1 MGNNKPLLWTVI
13 LAAAGTESVNAQIT
27 GTPEAGSYYFK
38 NVDSGMFLGGAN
50 SWGTQASLIKHGI
63 VFKVELD
70 NGKYTLDSNVS
81 NGGESHYFTGTFID
95 GGKTSVEIIETKE
108 SGKYVMKIG
117 DSYVVA
123 DGSIIKSDGADEANA
138 VKWQIIPV
146 ADLTKAFETA
156 TFENPADATFLIKG
170 ANFSRNHGENSAW
183 QGIPGRPVGNVSGD
197 DANHVAEVFN
207 SNFDVYQEVSD
218 LPEGLYRLNAQ
229 VFYRHGGYNDAANA
243 HNDGNE
249 VINAKLYANSSV
261 VNVPSI
267 FKEAAESADKSKGLT
282 TETAAGFIPNN
293 MSDASKAFLAGLYKS
308 EPVYVYVKEGEKLR
322 IGIKN
327 ENHATNDWTL
337 FDNFELAYI
346 GNINIDAVREEL
358 TNKLAIQINKAGK
371 YTEDEALQKLAV
383 EAAKLQTVINTIV
396 AENPDAY
403 VMVANYNSGVKGNIG
418 EQIENLG
425 AEISKATAN
434 YEAWVAAQEAHEKVL
449 TPTLAGLTAVYNG
462 AADETKAAAKEM
474 YDGLVQDVAK
484 FLTDAK
490 AAYEKGEAGDLFSK
504 ANIESKVQGE
514 EGLVPAID
522 EAIKAITEG
531 STNALS
537 YANVNRLIAN
547 TNSKYSDEAARLYA
561 LLSGAP
567 DGETYQDT
575 YLKALEDL
583 SSVKRDINA
592 VEAENKAVY
601 DEGNANEETQKN
613 FADRLTECEGKL
625 EAITTK
631 YKELVGEIET
641 PAEGTLRANYK
652 AACDDVDAIT
662 AKLKTDITDAIDK
675 RSKVLDFYKEAIS
688 DIEAD
693 IKALQTNVNAA
704 NEAHTIKGDVDSYC
718 ENYKE
723 DKDAIVAKIAELKD
737 KVDPSIAEYD
747 ANEAS
752 VKAIND
758 VKKKYNGAKKVVDGQ
773 KEGDYTTSGR
783 FVASEKAIEDAVATL
798 EAAAMNAYKVD
809 GTGSAEDFFNNINN
823 DETIEEATR
832 LGITSIESKISEYKA
847 NAEASLEAYK
857 KIAAALA
864 NYNLLLNGKDAEG
877 TEGEEGYVPAVEGL
891 KDIVKNEDVTID
903 GTFGGKT
910 YKVAIEEIEARIAAV
925 KSNLDKANEKSDVEH
940 KNAITVI
947 DVDAAIATTIEKY
960 HESYS
965 DNEAKW
971 NEGQLAAAKT
981 RLLEEAN
988 RRVESFKLE
997 EEYTSGVYGKTA
1009 TELNESNQKIKDA
1022 LATLKEKIE
1031 NAETEEDAKAIATL
1045 SDVVDKIDGD
1055 KGIQKDYDALV
1066 AKAKSA
1072 KEEYAA
1078 DQEALRTL
1086 NAEVE
1091 RVGILLNGG
1100 KYNKVD
1106 YKGVAATDNN
1116 AGRFT
1121 TEIGN
1126 VNALIDVMKAEI
1138 AVSNTNETV
1147 RKDKADS
1154 TGEDSKVVLGYDNR
1168 LKAIETQVNNL
1179 ITLAGN
1185 EAANDKAKDDF
1196 ATALTKAGIEQAI
1209 KDAETGLYKDENATG
1224 EGRAHFLKLHG
1235 DYKTEYNKICSEKD
1249 AAYAAVVKSEL
1260 EGALKDNAKY
1270 TDTAKNMVAC
1280 SKALS
1285 DRLAAVKANIEGLV
1299 ALAKANETE
1308 HNNQT
1313 EASKGAY
1320 EAWDKA
1326 FNDITGK
1333 ESSSAQ
1339 KDAIAELTNIKKDL
1353 AEYDKAVAAAF
1364 AKGECD
1370 VKKAEL
1376 EAQLALSTNAIKT
1389 LSDGWEDIYN
1399 AAVAQDNEGR
1409 KKRFDAAYDVLV
1421 KTYQDKTALVNKLS
1435 KLSYASGEYATD
1447 KLIEITGEGG
1457 IFSYIEKIRT
1467 LKTDA
1472 EASFNAVEVGKL
1484 WDAEED
1490 NCKLA
1495 NDYNTIIEGFATDYS
1510 NEVNNIALTTF
1521 NTERD
1526 AVQVNVNDAVN
1537 EMVSVLGVRK
1547 EDLKKNAN
1555 VKAVQAIIDDANQ
1568 KAAIDDKN
1576 NFVNPDFAYLLD
1588 SEILPDFASIDTK
1601 IAECKE
1607 KTAVETWNDTISS
1620 ANTLAEAEYAAIE
1633 AFGVNTLADGAIAAS
1648 YAENEMAYIDAA
1660 AEAWSTIDE
1669 NEKYANYA
1677 IAKVE
1682 LDKFTIT
1689 VSRREVGKEND
1700 KPVYETHSEAY
1711 WNAKAE
1717 EDQRL
1722 ANDAT
1727 YKEMLATVNGLQ
1739 VRHDNAATHVHS
1751 MMIMLNDNLNG
1762 RLSTAQTMIDGLRQR
1777 VEETKGVIV
1786 EDDKQKFNDAVKVQ
1800 KTAIE
1805 LICSDAIGKENAA
1818 IEVAVGNLY
1827 KDYDLAAAKN
1837 IGDTS
1842 VDIYKNIIKGYET
1855 ENAAIYNEFTVGII
1869 IGYDEKTKLPIY
1881 KTDDKG
1887 VNVTTTPEEARIAYL
1902 ALEKKIGVTKSELTA
1917 IYDASAADNALV
1929 VVNGEI
1935 AKLEATLEAINIQ
1948 ITDCHEPVVNEYQA
1962 VIDEFTAAV
1971 AALKECVAQ
1980 EVEDNTILLY
1990 EDVNVSAAQSIAD
2003 KYKNL
2008 ASDMEEAEKPYDVND
2023 AVYAA
2028 LSDELKTLQ
2037 DKLDAVVNAAKD
2049 YEYKTYVDWTNPETG
2064 EIESILSHEYY
2075 LRTISADIA
2084 DEQARIDGLDS
2095 KYELKSDSKIDKLID
2110 ESINEAERSLASYNV
2125 SNTYNNV
2132 DRSRSLAY
2140 NMMIQ
2145 IANTSDS
2152 YYEDR
2157 FYTGNISYELDE
2169 TNSDISDNLQFAYDF
2184 YKNVY
2189 DYGKCNHDIDGN
2201 YFIDPEDENLTVEQE
2216 FDFMEQYPAIMDK
2229 LTELNDA
2236 VSQFTSDVYD
2246 KSSFYGDIDNNGKI
2260 NVTDYNIA
2268 RNYIIGVEEV
2278 MDLLDNDEARFAA
2291 ADVNKDKEINI
2302 GDVTQI
2308 AQKIMTGEFVPN
2320 KEEAVSV
2327 RLSAL
2332 MPNQSVDNELIVTAT
2347 GSGMRQTINITIA
2360 DVKDFVGAQMDIVL
2374 PAGVTVVGENGVS
2387 GHDFISGNVDGTH
2400 RVLLSSLEGEV
2411 FGDNNLVTI
2420 EVEVSSDF
2428 KGGAIEVKNAKFS
2441 DVNGKLYT
2449 IGNISGG
2456 EATGIT
2462 ELTLGEKVISKVYSV
2477 GGQLMNGLKKGINI
2491 IVNSDGTT
2499 KKIYNK

>member
-13 LAAAGTESVNAQIT
+13 LAAAGAESANAQIT

-123 DGSIIKSDGADEANA
+123 DGSIIKSDGTDEANA

-156 TFENPADATFLIKG
+156 TFENPADATFLIQNP
-170 ANFSRNHGENSAW
+170 NFSRNHK
-183 QGIPGRPVGNVSGD
+183 
-197 DANHVAEVFN
+197 
-207 SNFDVYQEVSD
+207 SD
-218 LPEGLYRLNAQ
+218 LWKIENADLDGATKYNPNRFYEAWNCNFKASQELKDIPNGLYKLTVQGFDRYTATKNQSGSESLDVRAK
-229 VFYRHGGYNDAANA
+229 VFANNDEMDFPSVNRKEDVEALGYAPDNKDQT
-243 HNDGNE
+243 
-249 VINAKLYANSSV
+249 
-261 VNVPSI
+261 
-267 FKEAAESADKSKGLT
+267 FEAFSK
-282 TETAAGFIPNN
+282 
-293 MSDASKAFLAGLYKS
+293 GLYKS
-308 EPVYVYVKEGEKLR
+308 EPLYVYVSDHKLTIGVMKETSDANKGW
-322 IGIKN
+322 
-327 ENHATNDWTL
+327 AS

-346 GNINIDAVREEL
+346 GDVNIDAVREEL

-371 YTEDEALQKLAV
+371 YTEDAALRDLAV
-383 EAAKLQTVINTIV
+383 EAARLQTVINTIV

-809 GTGSAEDFFNNINN
+809 GTGSSEDFFNNINN

-832 LGITSIESKISEYKA
+832 LGITSIESKISEYQA
-847 NAEASLEAYK
+847 NAEASFEAYK

-960 HESYS
+960 QESYS

-971 NEGQLAAAKT
+971 NEGQLAAAKA

-1126 VNALIDVMKAEI
+1126 VNALIDAMKAEI
-1138 AVSNTNETV
+1138 TVSNTNETV

-1196 ATALTKAGIEQAI
+1196 ATALTEAEVEQAI
-1209 KDAETGLYKDENATG
+1209 ADAETELYKDENATG
-1224 EGRAHFLKLHG
+1224 EGRAYFLKLHD
-1235 DYKTEYNKICSEKD
+1235 DYKTEYNNICSEKD

-1285 DRLAAVKANIEGLV
+1285 DRLTAVKVNIEGLA

-1320 EAWDKA
+1320 EAWNKA
-1326 FNDITGK
+1326 FNEITGK

-1339 KDAIAELTNIKKDL
+1339 EAAIAELTNIKKNL
-1353 AEYDKAVAAAF
+1353 AEYDKAVADAF

-1370 VKKAEL
+1370 TKKAEL
-1376 EAQLALSTNAIKT
+1376 EAQLAQSTNAIKT
-1389 LSDGWEDIYN
+1389 LSDGWEDKYN
-1399 AAVAQDNEGR
+1399 AAVAEDNVKR
-1409 KKRFDAAYDVLV
+1409 KERFDKAYDVLV

-1435 KLSYASGEYATD
+1435 KLSYASGDNATD
-1447 KLIEITGEGG
+1447 KLIEITGENG

-1467 LKTDA
+1467 LKIDA

-1521 NTERD
+1521 NRERD
-1526 AVQVNVNDAVN
+1526 AVQANVNDAVN
-1537 EMVSVLGVRK
+1537 EIVSVLGVRK

-1555 VKAVQAIIDDANQ
+1555 VKAVQVIIDDANE

-1588 SEILPDFASIDTK
+1588 SEILPNFASIDNK
-1601 IAECKE
+1601 IVECKE
-1607 KTAVETWNDTISS
+1607 NTAVETWNDAISS
-1620 ANTLAEAEYAAIE
+1620 ANTLAEAEYAAIQK
-1633 AFGVNTLADGAIAAS
+1633 FGVDILADGAISAL
-1648 YAENEMAYIDAA
+1648 YAENEMAYIDVA
-1660 AEAWSTIDE
+1660 AEAWSTIAE

-1677 IAKVE
+1677 IAKDE
-1682 LDKFTIT
+1682 LDKFTGT
-1689 VSRREVGKEND
+1689 VSKREVGMEND
-1700 KPVYETHSEAY
+1700 EPVYETHTEAY
-1711 WNAKAE
+1711 WNAKAK

-1739 VRHDNAATHVHS
+1739 VQHDNAVAHVHS
-1751 MMIMLNDNLNG
+1751 MMVMLNDNLNG
-1762 RLSTAQTMIDGLRQR
+1762 RLNTAQIKIDELRQL
-1777 VEETKGVIV
+1777 VEDTKGVIV
-1786 EDDKQKFNDAVKVQ
+1786 EDDKQQFNDDVKVQ
-1800 KTAIE
+1800 ETAIE
-1805 LICSDAIGKENAA
+1805 LICSDAIEKETGA

-1842 VDIYKNIIKGYET
+1842 IDKYKDIIKGYET
-1855 ENAAIYNEFTVGII
+1855 ENAAIYSEFTVGII
-1869 IGYDEKTKLPIY
+1869 TGYDEETKLPIY
-1881 KTDDKG
+1881 KTDDNG

-1935 AKLEATLEAINIQ
+1935 AKLETTLEVINTQ
-1948 ITDCHEPVVNEYQA
+1948 IADCHVPVVNEYQSA
-1962 VIDEFTAAV
+1962 IDRFTAAV
-1971 AALKECVAQ
+1971 ASLKDRVVQ
-1980 EVEDNTILLY
+1980 EAEDNTVLLY
-1990 EDVNVSAAQSIAD
+1990 EDVNIRAAQSIAD

-2008 ASDMEEAEKPYDVND
+2008 ASDIEEAEKPYDVND

-2028 LSDELKTLQ
+2028 LSDELKALQ
-2037 DKLDAVVNAAKD
+2037 GKLDAVVNVAKD
-2049 YEYKTYVDWTNPETG
+2049 YEYKSYREGIVDDETG
-2064 EIESILSHEYY
+2064 GETETIPYYEYY
-2075 LRTISADIA
+2075 SRVISTDIA
-2084 DEQARIDGLDS
+2084 EEQARID
-2095 KYELKSDSKIDKLID
+2095 ELNSEYKLISDSKINKSID
-2110 ESINEAERSLASYNV
+2110 ESINSAERVMAYHNV
-2125 SNTYNNV
+2125 SGTYNNV
-2132 DRSRSLAY
+2132 SESHSSACY
-2140 NMMIQ
+2140 MMSQ
-2145 IANTSDS
+2145 IANG
-2152 YYEDR
+2152 YEDK
-2157 FYTGNISYELDE
+2157 FYTDNIWSELDG
-2169 TNSDISDNLQFAYDF
+2169 TNSDIDDNLKFAYEF
-2184 YKNVY
+2184 YNSVY
-2189 DYGKCNHDIDGN
+2189 YYGKCNHDIDGN
-2201 YFIDPEDENLTVEQE
+2201 YFIDPEDENSTVEQE
-2216 FDFMEQYPAIMDK
+2216 FDFMEQYPAIMNK
-2229 LTELNDA
+2229 FVELNEA
-2236 VSQFTSDVYD
+2236 ITQFARDVKD
-2246 KSSFYGDIDNNGKI
+2246 KSSLFGDIDNNGKI

-2291 ADVNKDKEINI
+2291 ADVKKDGEINI
-2302 GDVTQI
+2302 GDVIQI
-2308 AQKIMTGEFVPN
+2308 AQKIMFGEFVPN

-2332 MPNQSVDNELIVTAT
+2332 MPNQSVDNELMVTAT

>member
-13 LAAAGTESVNAQIT
+13 LAAAGAESANAQIT

-123 DGSIIKSDGADEANA
+123 DGSIIKSDGTDEANA

-156 TFENPADATFLIKG
+156 TFENPADATFLIQNP
-170 ANFSRNHGENSAW
+170 NFSRNHK
-183 QGIPGRPVGNVSGD
+183 
-197 DANHVAEVFN
+197 
-207 SNFDVYQEVSD
+207 SD
-218 LPEGLYRLNAQ
+218 LWKIEGARSNGAEKYNPNRFYEAWNCNFKASQELKDIPNGLYKLTVQGFDRYTANKSQSGSESLDVRAK
-229 VFYRHGGYNDAANA
+229 VFANNDEIDFPSVNRKEDVDALGYAPD
-243 HNDGNE
+243 NE
-249 VINAKLYANSSV
+249 NQT
-261 VNVPSI
+261 
-267 FKEAAESADKSKGLT
+267 FEAFSK
-282 TETAAGFIPNN
+282 
-293 MSDASKAFLAGLYKS
+293 GLYKS
-308 EPVYVYVKEGEKLR
+308 EPLYVYVSDRKLTIGVKKETSD
-322 IGIKN
+322 
-327 ENHATNDWTL
+327 ENKGWAS

-346 GNINIDAVREEL
+346 GDINIDAVREEL

-592 VEAENKAVY
+592 VEAKNKAVY

-613 FADRLTECEGKL
+613 FADKLTECEGKL

-737 KVDPSIAEYD
+737 KVDLSITEYD

-752 VKAIND
+752 VKAING
-758 VKKKYNGAKKVVDGQ
+758 VKNKYNDTKKVVDGQ

-783 FVASEKAIEDAVATL
+783 FAASEKAIEDAVAAL

-809 GTGSAEDFFNNINN
+809 GTGSAEDFFNKINN
-823 DETIEEATR
+823 DETIEEVTR
-832 LGITSIESKISEYKA
+832 LGITSIGSKISDYQA
-847 NAEASLEAYK
+847 NAEASFEAYK
-857 KIAAALA
+857 KIAAALT

-891 KDIVKNEDVTID
+891 KDVVKNLDVTID
-903 GTFGGKT
+903 GTFDGKT
-910 YKVAIEEIEARIAAV
+910 YKVAIEEIEARIAVV
-925 KSNLDKANEKSDVEH
+925 KSNLDKANEKVDVEH
-940 KNAITVI
+940 KNAITAI
-947 DVDAAIATTIEKY
+947 DVDADIETEINTLKTKY
-960 HESYS
+960 ADMET
-965 DNEAKW
+965 EW
-971 NEGQLAAAKT
+971 NKVQLAAAKA

-997 EEYTSGVYGKTA
+997 EEYTAEVYGKTA
-1009 TELNESNQKIKDA
+1009 TELNESNQIIKDA
-1022 LATLKEKIE
+1022 LATLKENIK

-1066 AKAKSA
+1066 AKADSA
-1072 KEEYAA
+1072 KKEYAA
-1078 DQEALRTL
+1078 DQEALKIL

-1126 VNALIDVMKAEI
+1126 VNALIDAMKAEI

-1185 EAANDKAKDDF
+1185 EVANDKAKDDF
-1196 ATALTKAGIEQAI
+1196 ATALTEAGVEQAI
-1209 KDAETGLYKDENATG
+1209 ADAKTELNKDENATG
-1224 EGRAHFLKLHG
+1224 EGRAYFLKLH
-1235 DYKTEYNKICSEKD
+1235 DNYKTEYNNICSEKD
-1249 AAYAAVVKSEL
+1249 AAYKAVVKSEL
-1260 EGALKDNAKY
+1260 EGTLKDNAKY
-1270 TDTAKNMVAC
+1270 TDTTKNMVAC
-1280 SKALS
+1280 SKDLS
-1285 DRLAAVKANIEGLV
+1285 DRLTAVKANIEGLA

-1313 EASKGAY
+1313 EASKGAH

-1339 KDAIAELTNIKKDL
+1339 EAAIAELTNIKKNL
-1353 AEYDKAVAAAF
+1353 AEYDKAVVDAF

-1370 VKKAEL
+1370 TKKAEL
-1376 EAQLALSTNAIKT
+1376 EAQLAQSTNAIKT
-1389 LSDGWEDIYN
+1389 LSDGWEDKYN
-1399 AAVAQDNEGR
+1399 AAVAEDNVKR
-1409 KKRFDAAYDVLV
+1409 KEIFDKAYDVLV

-1435 KLSYASGEYATD
+1435 KLSYASGSNATD
-1447 KLIEITGEGG
+1447 KLIEITGENG

-1467 LKTDA
+1467 LKADA

-1495 NDYNTIIEGFATDYS
+1495 NDYKTIIEGFATDYS

-1521 NTERD
+1521 NRERD
-1526 AVQVNVNDAVN
+1526 AVQANVDDAVN

-1555 VKAVQAIIDDANQ
+1555 VKAVQAIIDDANE

-1588 SEILPDFASIDTK
+1588 SEILPNFASIDNK

-1607 KTAVETWNDTISS
+1607 NTAVETWNDAISS
-1620 ANTLAEAEYAAIE
+1620 ANTLAEAEYAAIQK
-1633 AFGVNTLADGAIAAS
+1633 FGVDILADGAISAL
-1648 YAENEMAYIDAA
+1648 YAENEMAYIDVA
-1660 AEAWSTIDE
+1660 AEAWSTIAE

-1677 IAKVE
+1677 IAKDE
-1682 LDKFTIT
+1682 LDKFTGT
-1689 VSRREVGKEND
+1689 VSKREVGMEND
-1700 KPVYETHSEAY
+1700 EPVYETHTEAY
-1711 WNAKAE
+1711 WNAKAK

-1739 VRHDNAATHVHS
+1739 VQHDNAVAHVHS
-1751 MMIMLNDNLNG
+1751 MMVMLNDNLNG
-1762 RLSTAQTMIDGLRQR
+1762 RLNTAQIKIDELRQL
-1777 VEETKGVIV
+1777 VEDTKGVIV
-1786 EDDKQKFNDAVKVQ
+1786 EDDKQQFNDDVKVQ
-1800 KTAIE
+1800 ETAIE
-1805 LICSDAIGKENAA
+1805 LICSDAIEKETGA

-1842 VDIYKNIIKGYET
+1842 IDKYKDIIKGYET
-1855 ENAAIYNEFTVGII
+1855 ENAAIYSEFTVGII
-1869 IGYDEKTKLPIY
+1869 TGYDEETKLPIY
-1881 KTDDKG
+1881 KTDDNG

-1935 AKLEATLEAINIQ
+1935 AKLETTLEVINTQ
-1948 ITDCHEPVVNEYQA
+1948 IADCHVPVVNEYQSA
-1962 VIDEFTAAV
+1962 IDRFTAAV
-1971 AALKECVAQ
+1971 ASLKDRVVQ
-1980 EVEDNTILLY
+1980 EAEDNTVLLY
-1990 EDVNVSAAQSIAD
+1990 EDVNIRAAQNIAD

-2008 ASDMEEAEKPYDVND
+2008 ASDIEEAEKPYDVND

-2028 LSDELKTLQ
+2028 LSDELKALQ
-2037 DKLDAVVNAAKD
+2037 GKLDAVVNVAKD
-2049 YEYKTYVDWTNPETG
+2049 YEYKCYWSVDHETG
-2064 EIESILSHEYY
+2064 ETETIPYYEYY
-2075 LRTISADIA
+2075 SRVIGTDIA
-2084 DEQARIDGLDS
+2084 EEQARID
-2095 KYELKSDSKIDKLID
+2095 ELNSEYKLISDSKINKSID
-2110 ESINEAERSLASYNV
+2110 ESINSAERVMAYHNV
-2125 SNTYNNV
+2125 SGTYNNV
-2132 DRSRSLAY
+2132 SESHSSACY
-2140 NMMIQ
+2140 MMSQ
-2145 IANTSDS
+2145 IANG
-2152 YYEDR
+2152 YEDK
-2157 FYTGNISYELDE
+2157 FYTDNIWSELDG
-2169 TNSDISDNLQFAYDF
+2169 TNSDIDDNLKFAYEF
-2184 YKNVY
+2184 YNSVY
-2189 DYGKCNHDIDGN
+2189 YYGKCNHDIDGN
-2201 YFIDPEDENLTVEQE
+2201 YFIDPEDENSTVEQE
-2216 FDFMEQYPAIMDK
+2216 FDFMEQYPAIMNK
-2229 LTELNDA
+2229 FVELNEA
-2236 VSQFTSDVYD
+2236 ITQFARDVKD
-2246 KSSFYGDIDNNGKI
+2246 KSSLYGDIDNNGKI

-2291 ADVNKDKEINI
+2291 ADVKKDGEINI
-2302 GDVTQI
+2302 GDVIQI
-2308 AQKIMTGEFVPN
+2308 AQKIMFGEFVPN

-2332 MPNQSVDNELIVTAT
+2332 MPNQSVGNELTVTAT
-2347 GSGMRQTINITIA
+2347 GSGMRQTINIAIA

-2387 GHDFISGNVDGTH
+2387 GHDFISGDVDGAH

-2411 FGDNNLVTI
+2411 FGSNNLVTI

-2428 KGGAIEVKNAKFS
+2428 KGGAVEVKNAKFS

>member
-13 LAAAGTESVNAQIT
+13 LAAAGAESVNAQIT
-27 GTPEAGSYYFK
+27 GAPEAGSYYFK

-50 SWGTQASLIKHGI
+50 SWGTQASLIEHGI

-70 NGKYTLDSNVS
+70 NGKYTLDSNVT
-81 NGGESHYFTGTFID
+81 NGGDNHYFTGTFID

-117 DSYVVA
+117 DSYVVS
-123 DGSIIKSDGADEANA
+123 DGSIIKSDGTDEANA

-170 ANFSRNHGENSAW
+170 ANISRNHGENSAW
-183 QGIPGRPVGNVSGD
+183 QGNITNKGDGD
-197 DANHVAEVFN
+197 DTNWVAEAFN
-207 SNFDVYQEVSD
+207 MDFNYHQEISD

-229 VFYRHGGYNDAANA
+229 VFYRYGNPASAAEA
-243 HNDGNE
+243 HNNGSE
-249 VINAKLYANSSV
+249 VINAKLYANGSLV
-261 VNVPSI
+261 DVPSI
-267 FKEAAESADKSKGLT
+267 FKEAAESADASKGLGT
-282 TETAAGFIPNN
+282 VTAAGFIPNG

-308 EPVYVYVKEGEKLR
+308 DPVYVYVKEGEKLR

-327 ENHATNDWTL
+327 ESHAGNDWTL

-371 YTEDEALQKLAV
+371 YTEDGTLQKLAV

-418 EQIENLG
+418 EQIDELG
-425 AEISKATAN
+425 ADISKATAN
-434 YEAWVAAQEAHEKVL
+434 YEAWVAAQKAHEDVL
-449 TPTLAGLTAVYNG
+449 TPKLKGLKDIYDN
-462 AADETKAAAKEM
+462 AASETKAAAKEM

-490 AAYEKGEAGDLFSK
+490 TAYEKGEAGDLFSE

-592 VEAENKAVY
+592 VEVENKAVY
-601 DEGNANEETQKN
+601 DEGKANAETQKG

-662 AKLKTDITDAIDK
+662 SELKTKIEDAIGKDRK
-675 RSKVLDFYKEAIS
+675 KVSDFYSGDVAGIK
-688 DIEAD
+688 AD
-693 IKALQTNVNAA
+693 IAALQANVDAA
-704 NEAHTIKGDVDSYC
+704 NKAHTIKSANPYC
-718 ENYKE
+718 ENYEE

-737 KVDPSIAEYD
+737 KVDLSIEEYD

-752 VKAIND
+752 VKAIDD
-758 VKKKYNGAKKVVDGQ
+758 VKKKYNEAKKVVDGQ

-783 FVASEKAIEDAVATL
+783 FAVSEKAIEDAVAAL

-809 GTGSAEDFFNNINN
+809 GTGSAKDFFNNINN
-823 DETIEEATR
+823 DETIEETAR
-832 LGITSIESKISEYKA
+832 LGITSIESKISEYQA
-847 NAEASLEAYK
+847 NAEASFEAYK
-857 KIAAALA
+857 KIAAALT

-877 TEGEEGYVPAVEGL
+877 TEGEEGYVPAVDGL
-891 KDIVKNEDVTID
+891 KDIVKNEDVTVD
-903 GTFGGKT
+903 GTFDGKT

-925 KSNLDKANEKSDVEH
+925 KGKLDQANEKADVEH
-940 KNAITVI
+940 KTAITAI
-947 DVDAAIATTIEKY
+947 DVDATIATTIENLQN
-960 HESYS
+960 SYS
-965 DNEAKW
+965 ENEADW
-971 NEGQLAAAKT
+971 NKEQLAAAKA

-997 EEYTSGVYGKTA
+997 EEYTSDVYGKTA
-1009 TELNESNQKIKDA
+1009 TELNESNQNIKDA
-1022 LATLKEKIE
+1022 LATLKENIE

-1055 KGIQKDYDALV
+1055 NGIQKDYDALV
-1066 AKAKSA
+1066 AKADSA
-1072 KEEYAA
+1072 KKEYAA
-1078 DQEALRTL
+1078 DQEALKTL

-1106 YKGVAATDNN
+1106 YKGVAVTDNN

-1126 VNALIDVMKAEI
+1126 VNALIDAMKAEI

-1196 ATALTKAGIEQAI
+1196 ATALTKAGVEQAI
-1209 KDAETGLYKDENATG
+1209 ADAETGLYKDGNATG

-1249 AAYAAVVKSEL
+1249 AAYKAVVKSEL

-1285 DRLAAVKANIEGLV
+1285 DRLTAVKANIEGLV

-1326 FNDITGK
+1326 FNEITGK

-1339 KDAIAELTNIKKDL
+1339 KDAIAELTNIKKNL
-1353 AEYDKAVAAAF
+1353 AEYDKAVADAF

-1370 VKKAEL
+1370 IKKAEF

-1399 AAVAQDNEGR
+1399 AAVAKDNEGR
-1409 KKRFDAAYDVLV
+1409 KNRFDAAYDVLV

-1495 NDYNTIIEGFATDYS
+1495 NDYKKIIEGFATDYS

-1526 AVQVNVNDAVN
+1526 AVQANVNDAVN

-1588 SEILPDFASIDTK
+1588 SEILPNFASIDNK

-1660 AEAWSTIDE
+1660 AEAWSTIAE

-1689 VSRREVGKEND
+1689 VSKREVGKEND
-1700 KPVYETHSEAY
+1700 KPVYETHTEAY

-1739 VRHDNAATHVHS
+1739 VQHDNAAAHVHS

-1762 RLSTAQTMIDGLRQR
+1762 RLNTAQTMIDGLRQR

-1902 ALEKKIGVTKSELTA
+1902 ALEKKIGVTKSELTV

-1980 EVEDNTILLY
+1980 EAEDNTILLY
-1990 EDVNVSAAQSIAD
+1990 EDVNVSAAQSITD

-2084 DEQARIDGLDS
+2084 DEQARIDELDS
-2095 KYELKSDSKIDKLID
+2095 KYDLKSDSKIDKLID

-2145 IANTSDS
+2145 IANTS
-2152 YYEDR
+2152 YEDR

-2169 TNSDISDNLQFAYDF
+2169 TNSDISDNLQFAYEF
-2184 YKNVY
+2184 YRNVY

-2260 NVTDYNIA
+2260 NVTDYNTV

-2291 ADVNKDKEINI
+2291 ADVNRDEEINI

-2320 KEEAVSV
+2320 KEDVVSV

-2332 MPNQSVDNELIVTAT
+2332 TPNPSVGNELTVTAT
-2347 GSGMRQTINITIA
+2347 GSGMRQTINIAIA
-2360 DVKDFVGAQMDIVL
+2360 DVRDFVGAQMDIVL

-2387 GHDFISGNVDGTH
+2387 GHDFISGDVDGTH

-2449 IGNISGG
+2449 IGSISGG

>member
-1 MGNNKPLLWTVI
+1 MRNNKPLLWTVI
-13 LAAAGTESVNAQIT
+13 LAASGAESANAQIT
-27 GTPEAGSYYFK
+27 GAPEAGSYYFK

-50 SWGTQASLIKHGI
+50 SWGTQASMIEHGI
-63 VFKVELD
+63 VFNVALE
-70 NGKYTLDSNVS
+70 NGKYTLDSNTS
-81 NGGESHYFTGTFID
+81 NGGELHYFNGTYID
-95 GGKTSVEIIETKE
+95 QSKTPVEIIETKE
-108 SGKYVMKIG
+108 AGKYVMKIG
-117 DSYVVA
+117 DKYVVA
-123 DGSIIKSDGADEANA
+123 DGSIIKNDGTDEAKA

-146 ADLTKAFETA
+146 ADLVKAFETA
-156 TFENPADATFLIKG
+156 TFENPADATFFIKG
-170 ANFSRNHGENSAW
+170 ANFSRSHGERSAW
-183 QGIPGRPVGNVSGD
+183 QGGPSFGGD
-197 DANHVAEVFN
+197 NSNCTAEVF
-207 SNFDVYQEVSD
+207 SKDFDVYQEISD

-229 VFYRHGGYNDAANA
+229 AFYRFGGYGDAANA
-243 HNDGNE
+243 HNSGSE
-249 VINAKLYANSSV
+249 VINAKLYANGSV
-261 VNVPSI
+261 VDVPSI
-267 FKEAAESADKSKGLT
+267 FKDAAESKDADKGLGT
-282 TETAAGFIPNN
+282 GTVAGFIPNS
-293 MSDASKAFLAGLYKS
+293 MTDASKAFSAGLYKL
-308 EPVYVYVKEGEKLR
+308 EPVYVYVKKGEKLK

-327 ENHATNDWTL
+327 ATHVGSDWTI

-434 YEAWVAAQEAHEKVL
+434 YEAWVAAQEAHKDVL
-449 TPTLAGLTAVYNG
+449 TIKLANLTDTYN
-462 AADETKAAAKEM
+462 AAAEETQAAAKEM

-484 FLTDAK
+484 FLTDAE
-490 AAYEKGEAGDLFSK
+490 AAYKKGEAGDLFSE

-531 STNALS
+531 STNAFS
-537 YANVNRLIAN
+537 YANVNRLIVNA
-547 TNSKYSDEAARLYA
+547 NSKYSDEAARLYA

-583 SSVKRDINA
+583 SSIKRDINA
-592 VEAENKAVY
+592 VEVENKAVY
-601 DEGNANEETQKN
+601 DEGNANAETQKG

-832 LGITSIESKISEYKA
+832 LGITSIESKISEYQA
-847 NAEASLEAYK
+847 NAEASFEAYK

-891 KDIVKNEDVTID
+891 KDVVKNEDVTID
-903 GTFGGKT
+903 GEFDGKT

-2084 DEQARIDGLDS
+2084 EEQARID
-2095 KYELKSDSKIDKLID
+2095 ELNSEYKLISDSKINKSID
-2110 ESINEAERSLASYNV
+2110 ESINSAERVMAYHNV
-2125 SNTYNNV
+2125 SGTYNNV
-2132 DRSRSLAY
+2132 SESHSSACY
-2140 NMMIQ
+2140 MMSQ
-2145 IANTSDS
+2145 IANG
-2152 YYEDR
+2152 YEDK
-2157 FYTGNISYELDE
+2157 FYTDNIWSELDG
-2169 TNSDISDNLQFAYDF
+2169 TNSDIDDNLKFAYEF
-2184 YKNVY
+2184 YNSVY
-2189 DYGKCNHDIDGN
+2189 YYGKCNHDIDGN
-2201 YFIDPEDENLTVEQE
+2201 YFIDPEDENSTVEQE
-2216 FDFMEQYPAIMDK
+2216 FDFMEQYPAIMGK

-2236 VSQFTSDVYD
+2236 VTLFTSDVYD
-2246 KSSFYGDIDNNGKI
+2246 KSSLYGDIDNNGKI

-2291 ADVNKDKEINI
+2291 ADVKKDGEINI
-2302 GDVTQI
+2302 GDVIQI
-2308 AQKIMTGEFVPN
+2308 AQKIMFGEFVPN